1 MGMDP
6 VTGAIVGNV
15 AGAAVGGL
23 FGNKAAKYQ
32 GAADRYAVDQQM
44 RPFNLKEPFLRD
56 LYGGAQGALNDALAT
71 GAFTGSTYAGLDPMQ
86 MRGITGMGAFGDR
99 ALGLGSSF
107 MDTGQGFA
115 QNAQSLFDRAG
126 GRTLDDAVNY
136 ASSSPQAQSL
146 IDAAMRDST
155 RRLQE
160 QTLPGIDRSAS
171 ATGNTRSSRAGVAE
185 ALAQRAYDDRRADV
199 AAGVGRD
206 LTNQFLRSEQNDF
219 NNMMRANQG
228 LRDVFGA
235 GTTLSQGGANA
246 LTSAGGMLQTD
257 AQGQLDAERDLFE
270 RQRDFALNQYGIFG
284 NLLGEAPN
292 VGQVRPSTANP
303 YTAALSGAMMGAGF
317 GGNIMDYFSQNRRPS
332 YSNTGFMGPQGYQS
346 YNPTPQV
353 AVSSYY

>member
-1 MGMDP
+1 MIGQ
-6 VTGAIVGNV
+6 I
-15 AGAAVGGL
+15 AGSLIGGY
-23 FGNKAAKYQ
+23 FGNQAAKRQ
-32 GAADRYAVDQQM
+32 AGADRYAVDQQM

-99 ALGLGSSF
+99 SFGLGSSF
-107 MDTGQGFA
+107 MDQGQGFA
-115 QNAQSLFDRAG
+115 QNAQTIFDRAG

-136 ASSSPQAQSL
+136 AASSPQAQSL
-146 IDAAMRDST
+146 IEAAMRDST
-155 RRLQE
+155 RRLEE
-160 QTLPGIDRSAS
+160 QTLPGIDRTAS

-206 LTNQFLRSEQNDF
+206 LTNQFLRSEQTDF
-219 NNMMRANQG
+219 NNLMRANQG

-235 GTTLSQGGANA
+235 GTALSQGGGKA

-257 AQGQLDAERDLFE
+257 AQAQLDAERDAFQ
-270 RQRDFALNQYGIFG
+270 RQRDFAMGQYGAFG
-284 NLLGEAPN
+284 NLLGGVPN

-317 GGNIMDYFSQNRRPS
+317 GGNIYDYFNQNRRPS
-332 YSNTGFMGPQGYQS
+332 FSNTGFMGPQGYQS

>member
-1 MGMDP
+1 MIGQI
-6 VTGAIVGNV
+6 AGNV
-15 AGAAVGGL
+15 AGSLIGGY
-23 FGNKAAKYQ
+23 FGNKAAKHQ
-32 GAADRYAVDQQM
+32 AAADRYAVDQQM
-44 RPFNLKEPFLRD
+44 RPFLLKEPFLKD
-56 LYGGAQGALNDALAT
+56 LYSGAQGALNNALNI
-71 GAFTGSTYAGLDPMQ
+71 GAFTGPTYAGLDPMQ

-115 QNAQSLFDRAG
+115 QNAQNIFDRAG

-136 ASSSPQAQSL
+136 AASSPQAQSL
-146 IDAAMRDST
+146 IEAAMRDST
-155 RRLQE
+155 RRLEE

-185 ALAQRAYDDRRADV
+185 ALAQRAFDDRRADV

-219 NNMMRANQG
+219 NNMLRANQG
-228 LRDVFGA
+228 LRDVFGT

-257 AQGQLDAERDLFE
+257 AQGQLDAQRDLFE

-284 NLLGEAPN
+284 NLLGDMPN

-317 GGNIMDYFSQNRRPS
+317 GGDIADYFNRNRQP
-332 YSNTGFMGPQGYQS
+332 T
-346 YNPTPQV
+346 YNPNMQV
-353 AVSSYY
+353 RGASINMNPFMERGRPAF